1 MALGVRTLTAEKA
14 HELKRRAGS
23 RTAPHRVVQRAQIWN
38 AHRYPYVWKKA
49 A

>member
-1 MALGVRTLTAEKA
+1 LERLDEVIEAILQATVY
-14 HELKRRAGS
+14 
-23 RTAPHRVVQRAQIWN
+23 WN